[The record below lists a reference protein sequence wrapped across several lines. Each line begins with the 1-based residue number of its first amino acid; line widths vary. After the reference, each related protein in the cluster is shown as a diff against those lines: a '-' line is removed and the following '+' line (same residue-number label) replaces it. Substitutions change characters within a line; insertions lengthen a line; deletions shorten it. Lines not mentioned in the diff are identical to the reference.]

1 MGFRCGIVGLPNVG
15 KSTLFNSL
23 TSTAK
28 ASAENYPFCTI
39 ESNVARVPVPD
50 DRLSVLAEIEQSARV
65 IATQIEFVDIA
76 GLVRGASSGEGL
88 GNKFLGHIREVDAIL
103 HVVRCYESSDVTH
116 VDGSIDPLRDI
127 ETIDTEL
134 LLADLDVM
142 ERRLETATR
151 RARSGDTEAKSE
163 LALVERVLELLR
175 EGLPAR
181 SVAIKP
187 GEDVIF
193 RGFHLLTAKPVLFIC
208 NVDEESAADGND
220 HSRAVLDHAREVRAE
235 VLVIAAE
242 IEAQLSLMDDA
253 ESRRDYLEMLGL
265 EQAGLERVIE
275 TGYQLLGL
283 VTFLTA
289 GEKETRA
296 WTVNRGAS
304 AVEAAGVIHTDFAKG
319 FIRAEVYPYD
329 DFVTYRGEQG
339 VKDAGKMQLE
349 GRNYTIRDGDVLHFR
364 FNV

>member
-1 MGFRCGIVGLPNVG
+1 MGFRCGIVGLPNAG
-15 KSTLFNSL
+15 KSTLFNAL

-39 ESNVARVPVPD
+39 EPNVARVPVPD
-50 DRLSVLAEIEQSARV
+50 ERLSALAEVVSSAKV

-76 GLVRGASSGEGL
+76 GLVRGASGGEGL
-88 GNKFLGHIREVDAIL
+88 GNKFLGHIREVDAIV

-151 RARSGDTEAKSE
+151 RARSGDSEAKSE
-163 LALVERVLELLR
+163 RALVERILEALR
-175 EGLPAR
+175 EGSAAR
-181 SVAIKP
+181 VAAVKP
-187 GEDVIF
+187 DGAALF
-193 RGFHLLTAKPVLFIC
+193 KSFNLLTAKPVLFVC
-208 NVDEESAADGND
+208 NVDEDSAASGNH
-220 HSRAVLDHAREVRAE
+220 HSRAVIDHAEAAQAE

-242 IEAQLSLMDDA
+242 IEAQLSTMGDA
-253 ESRRDYLEMLGL
+253 EERRDYLKMLGL
-265 EQAGLERVIE
+265 EAPGLEQVIE
-275 TGYQLLGL
+275 AGYRLLGL
-283 VTFLTA
+283 ITFLTA
-289 GEKETRA
+289 DEKETRA
-296 WTVNRGAS
+296 WTVGRGTS

-319 FIRAEVYPYD
+319 FIRAEVYPYG
-329 DFVTYRGEQG
+329 DFIALGGEQG

-349 GRNYTIRDGDVLHFR
+349 GRDYKIREGDVLRFR

>member
-39 ESNVARVPVPD
+39 EPNVARVPVPD
-50 DRLSVLAEIEQSARV
+50 ARLSVLAEIEQSARV

-76 GLVRGASSGEGL
+76 GLVRGASGGEGL

-151 RARSGDTEAKSE
+151 RARSGDAEAKSE
-163 LALVERVLELLR
+163 LALVERVLGPLR

-181 SVAIKP
+181 SVAIRP
-187 GEDVIF
+187 DEVMIF
-193 RGFHLLTAKPVLFIC
+193 RNFYLLTAKPVLFIC

-220 HSRAVLDHAREVRAE
+220 HSRTVIDHAQAVQAE
-235 VLVIAAE
+235 VLIIAAE
-242 IEAQLSLMDDA
+242 IEAQLALMDDA
-253 ESRRDYLEMLGL
+253 EARRDYLEMLGL
-265 EQAGLERVIE
+265 EHAGLERVIE
-275 TGYQLLGL
+275 AGYRLLDL

-349 GRNYTIRDGDVLHFR
+349 GRDYTIRDGDVLHFR

>member
-1 MGFRCGIVGLPNVG
+1 
-15 KSTLFNSL
+15 
-23 TSTAK
+23 
-28 ASAENYPFCTI
+28 
-39 ESNVARVPVPD
+39 
-50 DRLSVLAEIEQSARV
+50 
-65 IATQIEFVDIA
+65 
-76 GLVRGASSGEGL
+76 
-88 GNKFLGHIREVDAIL
+88 
-103 HVVRCYESSDVTH
+103 
-116 VDGSIDPLRDI
+116 
-127 ETIDTEL
+127 
-134 LLADLDVM
+134 
-142 ERRLETATR
+142 
-151 RARSGDTEAKSE
+151 
-163 LALVERVLELLR
+163 
-175 EGLPAR
+175 
-181 SVAIKP
+181 
-187 GEDVIF
+187 
-193 RGFHLLTAKPVLFIC
+193 
-208 NVDEESAADGND
+208 
-220 HSRAVLDHAREVRAE
+220 
-235 VLVIAAE
+235 
-242 IEAQLSLMDDA
+242 MDDA

-296 WTVNRGAS
+296 WTVNCGAS